1 MNVTVPL
8 TLLPAVGCSTEMPF
22 DDVADFAA
30 GVCASAM
37 KPANDAS
44 ASPMKEALSEFMSA
58 FVVRTSRHVQSHQ
71 CSREDGGHGVTGPI
85 LKRGPSTALCRM
97 RVRSGHNRKFF
108 RPLRRRGR

>member
-30 GVCASAM
+30 GVCASAI

-58 FVVRTSRHVQSHQ
+58 FVFRTSRHVQSHQ
-71 CSREDGGHGVTGPI
+71 CSH
-85 LKRGPSTALCRM
+85 K
-97 RVRSGHNRKFF
+97 RKFRCAF
-108 RPLRRRGR
+108 GRRAFGQCHSSRRNSSDLERRGK